1 VSLFSLLLC
10 FFASVSAS
18 SPLHSYP
25 FEVLSFFYMESF
37 KAENFIMVLQLG
49 GWVLFYPIGCVSVL
63 QKLKINA
70 LFFCADEEE
79 EQKRRLS

>member
-1 VSLFSLLLC
+1 
-10 FFASVSAS
+10 
-18 SPLHSYP
+18 
-25 FEVLSFFYMESF
+25 MESF